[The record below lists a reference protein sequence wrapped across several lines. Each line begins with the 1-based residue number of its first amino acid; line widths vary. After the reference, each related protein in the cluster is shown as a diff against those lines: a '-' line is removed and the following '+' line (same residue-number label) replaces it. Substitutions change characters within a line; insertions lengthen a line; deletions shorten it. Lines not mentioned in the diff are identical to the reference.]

1 MRTDNSFWT
10 ISVNFAKNW
19 NKLLETYNGK
29 DMNMSD
35 MIGNSRSY
43 IIGKPVGNIMGYKTT
58 GYIQSEEDIKY
69 YYRQDGTYRAIE
81 KQYFSDVFYKPGD
94 LQIVDVNGDGYI
106 NSTSDVVYIGS
117 SLPVLYGGIVN
128 EIKWKNFDLNML
140 WSYSLGRDM
149 INLLPIVSTSKETS
163 LYPIFED
170 IQKVSF
176 WEKEGDNSTYPK
188 AELNNFNDSWS
199 PIIDRYVE
207 KVNYLKLK
215 TLTIGYTLPK
225 NLLKKIYIKDV
236 RVFFSGENLLNIT
249 NYSGLD
255 PETVDINTGLDDGKN
270 YPLARKLTLGITIK
284 L

>member
-1 MRTDNSFWT
+1 
-10 ISVNFAKNW
+10 
-19 NKLLETYNGK
+19 
-29 DMNMSD
+29 
-35 MIGNSRSY
+35 
-43 IIGKPVGNIMGYKTT
+43 
-58 GYIQSEEDIKY
+58 
-69 YYRQDGTYRAIE
+69 
-81 KQYFSDVFYKPGD
+81 
-94 LQIVDVNGDGYI
+94 
-106 NSTSDVVYIGS
+106 
-117 SLPVLYGGIVN
+117 
-128 EIKWKNFDLNML
+128 ML

-236 RVFFSGENLLNIT
+236 CVFFSGENLLNIT

>member
-1 MRTDNSFWT
+1 M
-10 ISVNFAKNW
+10 
-19 NKLLETYNGK
+19 
-29 DMNMSD
+29 
-35 MIGNSRSY
+35 
-43 IIGKPVGNIMGYKTT
+43 
-58 GYIQSEEDIKY
+58 
-69 YYRQDGTYRAIE
+69 
-81 KQYFSDVFYKPGD
+81 
-94 LQIVDVNGDGYI
+94 NGDGYI

-117 SLPVLYGGIVN
+117 SLPILYGGIVN
-128 EIKWKNFDLNML
+128 EIKWKNFVFEYAVVLLSGKRHDQPAPDCLNKQRNLPVPHL
-140 WSYSLGRDM
+140 WRHTEG
-149 INLLPIVSTSKETS
+149 I
-163 LYPIFED
+163 
-170 IQKVSF
+170 F

-270 YPLARKLTLGITIK
+270 YR
-284 L
+284 